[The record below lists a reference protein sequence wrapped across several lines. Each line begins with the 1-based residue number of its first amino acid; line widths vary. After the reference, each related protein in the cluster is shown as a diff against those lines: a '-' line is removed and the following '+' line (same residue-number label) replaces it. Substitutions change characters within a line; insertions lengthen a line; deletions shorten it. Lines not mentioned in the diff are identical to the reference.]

1 MIEKLTAIIVDDEPR
16 LAVGLQGM
24 LLQYCPGVNILAV
37 CFSADEAVLQLRAHT
52 PQLVF
57 LDISMPGK
65 NAFDLLAELKDLSFE
80 IIFITAHNQYAIQ
93 AFKYSASGY
102 LLKPVDEEELVTAVG
117 RAEKRIRENNYKAS
131 THTLI
136 ENWEH
141 RHYKGEQKIC
151 LPTVNGFQVISLKD
165 VIYCEANSSYTNFM
179 LTSSKKIC
187 ASKTL
192 LEYEGMLLD
201 DAFLRIHKSYLINM
215 QHITGY
221 TKGEGGIVTMVGG
234 TELEVSR
241 RKKDIFLERMKTVF
255 KY

>member
-1 MIEKLTAIIVDDEPR
+1 MGNRLTAIIVEDEPR
-16 LAVGLQGM
+16 LAIGLQGM
-24 LLQYCPGVNILAV
+24 LQQYCPQVEVQAV
-37 CFSADEAVLQLRAHT
+37 CFSAEDAEMQVKVNK

-65 NAFDLLAELKDLSFE
+65 NAFDLLADLKDISFE

-102 LLKPVDEEELVTAVG
+102 LLKPVDEEELAEAVE
-117 RAEKRIRENNYKAS
+117 RAEKRIGENSYKVS
-131 THTLI
+131 TSTLI
-136 ENWEH
+136 ENWQQ
-141 RHYKGEQKIC
+141 RHFKGERKIC
-151 LPTVNGFQVISLKD
+151 LPTVNGFQVIALKD

-179 LTSSKKIC
+179 LPAAKKIC

-192 LEYEGMLLD
+192 LEYENMLLD
-201 DAFLRIHKSYLINM
+201 DSFLRIHKSYLINM
-215 QHITGY
+215 QHISGY
-221 TKGEGGIVTMVGG
+221 TKGEGGIVTMVDG

-241 RKKDIFLERMKTVF
+241 RKKDIFLEKMKTVF